1 MEETL
6 WKQFFFAINSIFS
19 FIGPLSDLLWEFPT
33 NFTWYASIPI
43 LGNFSLAIILLV
55 GSGIYFSFR
64 LGFVQVRDFAKGVH
78 TMACRKHTEVGISPL
93 GPFS

>member
-1 MEETL
+1 MEAI
-6 WKQFFFAINSIFS
+6 FAAINSIFS

-64 LGFVQVRDFAKGVH
+64 FRFCAGTGF
-78 TMACRKHTEVGISPL
+78 C
-93 GPFS
+93 